1 MQVPHLS
8 AGALRRRFSDNA
20 FLLLPW
26 EPKTITFTSGTP
38 FSLSA
43 LQSSTTVMS
52 IADTMPGAQN
62 TKPLD
67 PPEMTDYSINT
78 LDWVQ
83 VSTLTISTLKP
94 FMPCQSVLQILS
106 GSCYW
111 FSKAFQS
118 VM

>member
-1 MQVPHLS
+1 MVPRLDLEYPES
-8 AGALRRRFSDNA
+8 APGRCRFSDNA

-38 FSLSA
+38 FSLTA

-67 PPEMTDYSINT
+67 PPDMDYYSVNT

-83 VSTLTISTLKP
+83 VSMLPS
-94 FMPCQSVLQILS
+94 S
-106 GSCYW
+106 G
-111 FSKAFQS
+111 
-118 VM
+118 

>member
-1 MQVPHLS
+1 MVPRLDLEYPES
-8 AGALRRRFSDNA
+8 APGRRRFSDNA

-38 FSLSA
+38 FSLTA

-67 PPEMTDYSINT
+67 PPDMDYYSVNT

-83 VSTLTISTLKP
+83 VSMLPS
-94 FMPCQSVLQILS
+94 SV
-106 GSCYW
+106 
-111 FSKAFQS
+111 
-118 VM
+118 